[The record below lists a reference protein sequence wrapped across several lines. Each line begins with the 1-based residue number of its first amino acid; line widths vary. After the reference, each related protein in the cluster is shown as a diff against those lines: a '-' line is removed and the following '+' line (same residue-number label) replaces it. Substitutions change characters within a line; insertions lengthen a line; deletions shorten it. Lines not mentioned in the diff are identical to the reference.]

1 MSRREWTREE
11 RAKLKRMWA
20 DPQYSREDVADAL
33 ARSVE
38 SVAYQAKALRL
49 GPKAKHER
57 VKIERSQPKA
67 IRPGETRAEA
77 IARWLAYSTHSA
89 GNIARMVGVSES
101 VVSRINAERKIRPP
115 KNVDHDGMVTAATL
129 AEQDLR
135 EQMQLY
141 DCPEERVK
149 ILRGYAVAAEKLI
162 EVEREA
168 MYEPLRPA
176 GEAAARVLQ
185 DVGARR

>member
-11 RAKLKRMWA
+11 RAKLKQMWE
-20 DPQYSREDVADAL
+20 DPERTREDVADAL
-33 ARSVE
+33 TRTVD

-49 GPKAKHER
+49 GPKAIAEP
-57 VKIERSQPKA
+57 VKIERLEPKA
-67 IRPGETRAEA
+67 IRPGETRTQA

-89 GNIARMVGVSES
+89 GNIARKFGVSES

-115 KNVDHDGMVTAATL
+115 KNVDHEGMVTAATL
-129 AEQDLR
+129 AEEDLR
-135 EQMQLY
+135 EQMRLY

-162 EVEREA
+162 QVEQEA

-176 GEAAARVLQ
+176 GEAAGRVLQ
-185 DVGARR
+185 SVEARR